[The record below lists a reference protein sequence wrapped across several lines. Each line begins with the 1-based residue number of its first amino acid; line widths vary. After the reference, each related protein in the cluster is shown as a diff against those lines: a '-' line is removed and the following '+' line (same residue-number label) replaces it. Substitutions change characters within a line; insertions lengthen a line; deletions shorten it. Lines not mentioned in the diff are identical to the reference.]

1 MAVARIKWFGNSTNN
16 ADDLSK
22 NPYMSVDPAPP
33 SQQQDVNSLKTTL
46 LNEDLPLFERYRAL
60 FTLRNNGTSHSVIAL
75 ADGKLGLFYSHCY
88 GHVKECKSF

>member
-1 MAVARIKWFGNSTNN
+1 
-16 ADDLSK
+16 
-22 NPYMSVDPAPP
+22 MSVDPAPP

-75 ADGKLGLFYSHCY
+75 ADG
-88 GHVKECKSF
+88 